1 MDLAS
6 AKNMPERSSPS
17 FVFSLSR
24 SKKGVETRLGQRNTR
39 KMSILITKKKKIR
52 INFPDNFKVV
62 KYFPE
67 VFR

>member
-1 MDLAS
+1 MVR
-6 AKNMPERSSPS
+6 AKEYQENEY
-17 FVFSLSR
+17 L
-24 SKKGVETRLGQRNTR
+24 NY
-39 KMSILITKKKKIR
+39 KKKKIR